1 MSTDNRGRP
10 LRSQGGA
17 VPHLNRR
24 ALTDEQVYG
33 EGAKYY
39 TSDEKED
46 IIRSLMGEPQYEPS
60 GFRTPIGTA
69 WKY

>member
-17 VPHLNRR
+17 IPHLNRR

-39 TSDEKED
+39 TPDEKED
-46 IIRSLMGEPQYEPS
+46 IIRYLMGEPLDDAS
-60 GFRTPIGTA
+60 GFKTPLGTS
-69 WKY
+69 WKP